1 MITAAEVNV
10 HHIKIPRVQK
20 KQLENAIYWTAK
32 KENSFDEKEFMFDYE
47 LQGEIVDQGI
57 PKISVMVYTA
67 PKAEIEKIRNLY
79 TGIGVNLTGITIAP
93 FAIQNIFRT
102 KWMQTGEGAV
112 ATLFIGN
119 EFSRIDIYSKDNLVM
134 TRGIKT
140 GTSSMIEAIAETML
154 EKNNLLR
161 LDSKETYKILLS
173 LSPDSEKLK
182 ETDAGFGLK
191 DEEILAMIFPALERL
206 TRQVERTLQYYTASV
221 GHDKVEKLYVSSAM
235 NHYAPIIYYISEQL
249 GVKGE
254 EFDPFIQ
261 QTSNHSITSLSISEK
276 TALVPVLGLSFSDNV
291 RTPNLIFTYRE
302 KSKEIG
308 IKRINRGI
316 FAAFAAA
323 IIICSITIIYNFFD
337 YEMLNNKKI
346 KLQQELSMY
355 NPLLSSEKISQLAN
369 EVKSKKQISRQ
380 YAERYMGMAV
390 IGEIATITPD
400 NIKLINLKIFSPQ
413 IKEKAEST
421 SKDEREGITLEGII
435 IGERNMLDSYLAQY
449 VMKLGSSPILRQV
462 TVQKSNIV
470 NFKKDGVLQ
479 FYIDAGIGK
488 PL

>member
-1 MITAAEVNV
+1 
-10 HHIKIPRVQK
+10 
-20 KQLENAIYWTAK
+20 
-32 KENSFDEKEFMFDYE
+32 
-47 LQGEIVDQGI
+47 
-57 PKISVMVYTA
+57 
-67 PKAEIEKIRNLY
+67 
-79 TGIGVNLTGITIAP
+79 
-93 FAIQNIFRT
+93 
-102 KWMQTGEGAV
+102 
-112 ATLFIGN
+112 
-119 EFSRIDIYSKDNLVM
+119 
-134 TRGIKT
+134 
-140 GTSSMIEAIAETML
+140 
-154 EKNNLLR
+154 
-161 LDSKETYKILLS
+161 
-173 LSPDSEKLK
+173 
-182 ETDAGFGLK
+182 
-191 DEEILAMIFPALERL
+191 
-206 TRQVERTLQYYTASV
+206 
-221 GHDKVEKLYVSSAM
+221 M

-261 QTSNHSITSLSISEK
+261 QTSNHSTTSLSISEK
-276 TALVPVLGLSFSDNV
+276 TALVPVLGLSFSDNA

-323 IIICSITIIYNFFD
+323 IVICSITIIYNFFD
-337 YEMLNNKKI
+337 YEMLNNKKN

-390 IGEIATITPD
+390 IGEITTITPD

-413 IKEKAEST
+413 IKEKAENT

-470 NFKKDGVLQ
+470 NFKKGEVLQ

-488 PL
+488 SL